1 MIATPTPPITIK
13 TIGVLLTPALYLCEA
28 HRRPS
33 PYPDIADNC
42 AVSTLGELQQP
53 EDNSI
58 SSCLI
63 WDIWGFATK
72 DNIGPTR
79 HFAPMYGMMR
89 DVPSQAVF
97 YRAPCSS
104 QSPLHAQALSSHW
117 NFEIVANAGKN
128 IQKLV
133 AARGLFIVLS
143 VALCNRWSYK

>member
-72 DNIGPTR
+72 DNTGPTSAFCANVWYDAGCSLAGR
-79 HFAPMYGMMR
+79 ILPG
-89 DVPSQAVF
+89 AVLVAKSF
-97 YRAPCSS
+97 TCPCV
-104 QSPLHAQALSSHW
+104 
-117 NFEIVANAGKN
+117 IVALEFRNSGKC
-128 IQKLV
+128 
-133 AARGLFIVLS
+133 R
-143 VALCNRWSYK
+143 